1 MTSFRSLS
9 PGQSN
14 SCCPLLLM
22 LLLWLLLLLPLEE
35 VALDEEGE
43 AREDED
49 ASEELCLVLL
59 ELLEWDSL
67 KGLIRLLKS

>member
-1 MTSFRSLS
+1 
-9 PGQSN
+9 
-14 SCCPLLLM
+14 M